1 MASST
6 LFESLPPVPCCEY
19 FRILSHGKCKS
30 IFAVSQNSEK
40 KLELFE
46 YSVLTKKWNIIQQHN
61 KLPQDFGTPNISAF
75 DYKTK
80 TVYLFNEKGSFAKLQ
95 IKNDTENKWEII
107 NDLTKIKSITT
118 GPQAIIINNECHI
131 IGGWGNEGHLKY
143 NNKTKQI
150 ELLHKSNDENIM
162 VNQAQCH
169 QLIRVKNKIL
179 MFGGFRDG
187 STDTDKICE
196 YDILSNKWNLLNAKM
211 PHPSSE
217 FGIAPIIRDQYIL
230 LIGGTKDVWD
240 SHDEIWIYSVR
251 DQKFKNSSIK
261 CPRISGFVAVTL
273 NDTVKDEMA
282 VYGFVRNIWKASDI
296 SDHLFPPHYLVKII
310 CGYYLNEFVHLFD
323 AKSDE
328 HYEHWRINV
337 FDIIS

>member
-6 LFESLPPVPCCEY
+6 FFQSLPPVPCCEY
-19 FRILSHGKCKS
+19 FRILSHSRCKS
-30 IFAVSQNSEK
+30 IFAVSQNSGK

-46 YSVLTKKWNIIQQHN
+46 YSVLTKKWNIIHQHN

-75 DYKTK
+75 DCKTK
-80 TVYLFNEKGSFAKLQ
+80 TVYLFDKKGSFAKLK

-118 GPQAIIINNECHI
+118 GPQAIVIKDECHI

-150 ELLHKSNDENIM
+150 QVLHKSHEENIM
-162 VNQAQCH
+162 INQAQYPR
-169 QLIRVKNKIL
+169 LIRVKNKIL
-179 MFGGFRDG
+179 MFGGFGDG
-187 STDTDKICE
+187 ATDSDKICE
-196 YDILSNKWNLLNAKM
+196 YDILSNKWNLLNTKM

-217 FGIAPIIRDQYIL
+217 FGITSIIKDQYVL
-230 LIGGTKDVWD
+230 LIGGTKDVWNQ
-240 SHDEIWIYSVR
+240 HDEIWIYSVR

-261 CPRISGFVAVTL
+261 CPRIAAFDAVTI
-273 NDTVKDEMA
+273 NDTQMDEMT
-282 VYGFVRNIWKASDI
+282 VYGFVRNIWKASEM

-310 CGYYLNEFVHLFD
+310 IGYYLCEFIHLFER
-323 AKSDE
+323 KSG
-328 HYEHWRINV
+328 EHWRVNV